1 MAKKGKLSIAKK
13 VAIVGIPLIII
24 QLGYVVLFSTSDA
37 VTVQQSID
45 KAIKNVKG
53 VDDRRKSM
61 LKIQL
66 AVADYTSK
74 NSGKAPE
81 SLDAL
86 RPTYFDSIPVD
97 PMTGKP
103 FNYKVEKNRPYVGF
117 DIAGEMGVL
126 VARNN
131 KDREPISDPGDT
143 IPGLEE
149 TEKVS
154 FVYDPSGKRDPF
166 RPFDL
171 GLKPS
176 DLEGKTPLERYDYG
190 QLKLTAVLAGF
201 DEPQAIVENS
211 SGKGFT
217 VKKGT
222 KIGTAGGVVVEIERD
237 KVLIL
242 ETSVDFTGE
251 KKTRTVE
258 LKLRTKDQ
266 DELRNMR

>member
-24 QLGYVVLFSTSDA
+24 QLGYVVLFSTNDTA
-37 VTVQQSID
+37 TVQQSID

-66 AVADYTSK
+66 AVADFTSK
-74 NSGKAPE
+74 NSGKPPE

-103 FNYKVEKNRPYVGF
+103 FNYKVDKNRPYVGF
-117 DIAGEMGVL
+117 DIAGEMGTL
-126 VARNN
+126 VARN
-131 KDREPISDPGDT
+131 KDREPISDSSDPLLSPDDV
-143 IPGLEE
+143 
-149 TEKVS
+149 EKVS

-171 GLKPS
+171 GPKLT

-211 SGKGFT
+211 NGKGFT

-237 KVLIL
+237 RVLIL
-242 ETSVDFTGE
+242 ETTVDFTGE
-251 KKTRTVE
+251 KKNRTVE

-266 DELRNMR
+266 EELRNRR